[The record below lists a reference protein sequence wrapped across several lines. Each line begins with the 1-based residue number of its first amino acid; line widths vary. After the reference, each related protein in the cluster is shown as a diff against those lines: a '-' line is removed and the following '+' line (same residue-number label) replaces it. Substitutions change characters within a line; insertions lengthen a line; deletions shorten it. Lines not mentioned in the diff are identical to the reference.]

1 MNIIVN
7 KKIIKEDILDENGN
21 KLGEIKFNP
30 SDNRIMAKIT
40 NIFNTCTNALK
51 KLENKGKIPDLQN
64 TRLETMED
72 FENAKADIQKV
83 CDVIEIESDTISSVF
98 KNLYEVFGKDTID
111 IFTGGT
117 EDIDLLIPLLEF
129 IAPHVRD
136 ARNQKV
142 NHYIQNENLE
152 VL

>member
-1 MNIIVN
+1 
-7 KKIIKEDILDENGN
+7 
-21 KLGEIKFNP
+21 
-30 SDNRIMAKIT
+30 
-40 NIFNTCTNALK
+40 
-51 KLENKGKIPDLQN
+51 
-64 TRLETMED
+64 MED

-83 CDVIEIESDTISSVF
+83 CDVIGIESDTISSVF

-142 NHYIQNENLE
+142 NRYIQNEDPE

>member
-7 KKIIKEDILDENGN
+7 KKFIKEDILDENGN

-40 NIFNTCTNALK
+40 SIFNTCTNALK
-51 KLENKGKIPDLQN
+51 RLENKGEIPDLQN

-83 CDVIEIESDTISSVF
+83 CDVIGIESDTISSVF

-142 NHYIQNENLE
+142 NRYIQNEDPE

>member
-7 KKIIKEDILDENGN
+7 KKFIKEDILDENGN

-51 KLENKGKIPDLQN
+51 RLENKGEIPDLQN

-72 FENAKADIQKV
+72 FENVHETLSQSLV
-83 CDVIEIESDTISSVF
+83 
-98 KNLYEVFGKDTID
+98 
-111 IFTGGT
+111 
-117 EDIDLLIPLLEF
+117 
-129 IAPHVRD
+129 
-136 ARNQKV
+136 
-142 NHYIQNENLE
+142 
-152 VL
+152 

>member
-7 KKIIKEDILDENGN
+7 KKFIKEDILDENGN

-51 KLENKGKIPDLQN
+51 KLESKGDIPDLQN
-64 TRLETMED
+64 TKLETIED

-83 CDVIEIESDTISSVF
+83 CDVLDIESETNSSIF
-98 KNLYEVFGKDTID
+98 ENLYEVFGKEIID
-111 IFTGGT
+111 IFTGET
-117 EDIDLLIPLLEF
+117 EDIDLLTPLLEF
-129 IAPHVRD
+129 IAPYVRE
-136 ARNQKV
+136 ARKQKV
-142 NHYIQNENLE
+142 NKYIQNEEPE

>member
-7 KKIIKEDILDENGN
+7 KKFIKEDILDENGN

-30 SDNRIMAKIT
+30 SDNRIMAKII

-51 KLENKGKIPDLQN
+51 RLENKGEIPDLQN

-83 CDVIEIESDTISSVF
+83 CDVIGIESDTISSVF

-142 NHYIQNENLE
+142 NRYIQNEDTE

>member
-7 KKIIKEDILDENGN
+7 KKFIKEDILDENGN

-51 KLENKGKIPDLQN
+51 KLESKGEIPNLQN
-64 TRLETMED
+64 TKLETMED
-72 FENAKADIQKV
+72 FENVKDDIQKV

-117 EDIDLLIPLLEF
+117 EDIDLLTPLLEF
-129 IAPHVRD
+129 IAPYVRE
-136 ARNQKV
+136 ARKQKV
-142 NHYIQNENLE
+142 NKYIQNEESE

>member
-7 KKIIKEDILDENGN
+7 KKFVKEDILDENGT

-51 KLENKGKIPDLQN
+51 KLESKGNIPDLQN
-64 TRLETMED
+64 TKLETIED

-98 KNLYEVFGKDTID
+98 RNLYEVFGKDTID

-117 EDIDLLIPLLEF
+117 EDIDLLVPLLEF
-129 IAPHVRD
+129 IAPYVRD
-136 ARNQKV
+136 ARKQKV
-142 NHYIQNENLE
+142 NKYIQNEEPE

>member
-7 KKIIKEDILDENGN
+7 KKFIKEDILDENGT

-51 KLENKGKIPDLQN
+51 KLESKGDIPDLQN
-64 TRLETMED
+64 TKLETIED

-98 KNLYEVFGKDTID
+98 RNLYEVFGRDTID

-117 EDIDLLIPLLEF
+117 EDIDLLVPLLEF
-129 IAPHVRD
+129 IAPYVRA
-136 ARNQKV
+136 ARKQKV
-142 NHYIQNENLE
+142 NKYIQNEEPE

>member
-7 KKIIKEDILDENGN
+7 KKFIKEDILDENGT

-51 KLENKGKIPDLQN
+51 KLESKGDIPDLQN
-64 TRLETMED
+64 TKLETIED

-98 KNLYEVFGKDTID
+98 RNLYEVFGRDTID

-117 EDIDLLIPLLEF
+117 EDIDLLVPLLEF
-129 IAPHVRD
+129 IAPYVRD
-136 ARNQKV
+136 ARKQKV
-142 NHYIQNENLE
+142 NKYIQNEEPE

>member
-7 KKIIKEDILDENGN
+7 KKFIKEDILDENGN

-51 KLENKGKIPDLQN
+51 KLESKGEIPNLQN
-64 TRLETMED
+64 TKLETIED
-72 FENAKADIQKV
+72 FENVKDDIQKV

-117 EDIDLLIPLLEF
+117 EDIDLLPPLLEF
-129 IAPHVRD
+129 IAPYVRE
-136 ARNQKV
+136 ARKQKV
-142 NHYIQNENLE
+142 NKYIQNEEPE

>member
-7 KKIIKEDILDENGN
+7 KKFIKEDILDENGT

-51 KLENKGKIPDLQN
+51 KLESKGNIPDLQN
-64 TRLETMED
+64 TKLEIIED

-98 KNLYEVFGKDTID
+98 RNLYEVFGKDTID

-117 EDIDLLIPLLEF
+117 EDIDLLTPLLEF
-129 IAPHVRD
+129 IAPYVRE
-136 ARNQKV
+136 ARKQKV
-142 NHYIQNENLE
+142 NKYIQNEEPE

>member
-7 KKIIKEDILDENGN
+7 KKFIKEDILDENGN

-51 KLENKGKIPDLQN
+51 RLENKGEIPDLQN

-72 FENAKADIQKV
+72 FENTKADIQKV
-83 CDVIEIESDTISSVF
+83 CDVIGIESDTISSVF

-142 NHYIQNENLE
+142 NRYIQNEDPE

>member
-7 KKIIKEDILDENGN
+7 KKFIKEDILDENGN

-51 KLENKGKIPDLQN
+51 KLESKGEIPNLQN
-64 TRLETMED
+64 TKLETIED
-72 FENAKADIQKV
+72 FENVKDDIQKV

-117 EDIDLLIPLLEF
+117 EDIDLLTTLLEF
-129 IAPHVRD
+129 IAPYVRE
-136 ARNQKV
+136 ARKQKV
-142 NHYIQNENLE
+142 NKYIQNEEPE

>member
-7 KKIIKEDILDENGN
+7 KKFIKEDILDENGT

-51 KLENKGKIPDLQN
+51 KLESKGNIPDLQN
-64 TRLETMED
+64 TKLETIED

-98 KNLYEVFGKDTID
+98 RNLYEVFGKDTID

-117 EDIDLLIPLLEF
+117 EDIDLLTPLLEF
-129 IAPHVRD
+129 IAPYVRE
-136 ARNQKV
+136 ARKQKV
-142 NHYIQNENLE
+142 NKYIQNEEPE

>member
-7 KKIIKEDILDENGN
+7 KKFIKEDILDENGN

-30 SDNRIMAKIT
+30 SDNRIMTKIT

-51 KLENKGKIPDLQN
+51 RLENKGKIPDLQN
-64 TRLETMED
+64 TKLETMED

-83 CDVIEIESDTISSVF
+83 CDVIEIESDTISNVF

-142 NHYIQNENLE
+142 NHYIQNEDPE

>member
-7 KKIIKEDILDENGN
+7 KKFIKEDILDENGT

-51 KLENKGKIPDLQN
+51 KLESKGDIPDLQN
-64 TRLETMED
+64 TKLETIED
-72 FENAKADIQKV
+72 LENAKADIQKV

-98 KNLYEVFGKDTID
+98 RNLYEVFGKDTID

-117 EDIDLLIPLLEF
+117 EDIDLLVPLLEF
-129 IAPHVRD
+129 IAPYVRD
-136 ARNQKV
+136 ARKQKV
-142 NHYIQNENLE
+142 NKYIQTEEPE